1 MKNYSTDTQNV
12 MSRVY
17 SISMLLSVS
26 NSTFFRIAGRKE
38 LKYAFHFYVNQDLH
52 VRIQICTYRETLGKK
67 IT

>member
-1 MKNYSTDTQNV
+1 

-38 LKYAFHFYVNQDLH
+38 LKYAFHFYVNQEL
-52 VRIQICTYRETLGKK
+52 RISSTYLLTEKLWVKRLDRFLTKN
-67 IT
+67 